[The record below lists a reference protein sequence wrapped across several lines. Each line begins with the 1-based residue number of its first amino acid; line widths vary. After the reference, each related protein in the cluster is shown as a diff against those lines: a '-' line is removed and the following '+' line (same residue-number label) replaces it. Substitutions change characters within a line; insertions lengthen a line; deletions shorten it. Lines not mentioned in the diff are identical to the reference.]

1 VAILDDTR
9 ADWNAR
15 PPLRTRTAVPWSDRI
30 GVSWH
35 WIGPGKGP
43 SATGPHSACLAQVR
57 DWQAMHQAN
66 GWKDIGYNALICQH
80 ARAIEGRGLV
90 YSGSHSPGV
99 NYEHV
104 GIQFMVGSGS
114 GFPSKAMI
122 ARAVQLRADVG
133 ALGKNIRRDWPH
145 REDPKASTECPG
157 DGIAS
162 WVHSGGPT
170 LKVVTGTGGT
180 TAPPP
185 KPPTLPTP
193 KPTTSLVVDGNLGPA
208 TIKRWQKVMGTPVD
222 GVISR
227 PSELIRA
234 VQRRLNPSARLVVDG
249 KFGPATIRALQRHL
263 GTEPDGVISHPS
275 EAVRALQRRLNLG
288 RF

>member
-1 VAILDDTR
+1 MAILDDTR

-15 PPLRTRTAVPWSDRI
+15 PPTRTRTTVPWGDRI

-57 DWQAMHQAN
+57 DWQAQHQAN
-66 GWKDIGYNALICQH
+66 GWKDIGYNALVCQH
-80 ARAIEGRGLV
+80 ARAIEGRGLQ

-122 ARAVQLRADVG
+122 ARAVRLRADVG
-133 ALGKNIRRDWPH
+133 ELGKNIRRDWAH
-145 REDPKASTECPG
+145 RDDKQASTECPG
-157 DGIAS
+157 DAIAN

-170 LKVVTGTGGT
+170 VKVVTGTGGSS
-180 TAPPP
+180 APPP
-185 KPPTLPTP
+185 KSTRA
-193 KPTTSLVVDGNLGPA
+193 LVPYPGHQHSDAGPNDHHVYQIQTRLKQLGFYKDTVDEDFGPN
-208 TIKRWQKVMGTPVD
+208 TD
-222 GVISR
+222 
-227 PSELIRA
+227 RA
-234 VQRRLNPSARLVVDG
+234 VKAFQKAKRL
-249 KFGPATIRALQRHL
+249 T
-263 GTEPDGVISHPS
+263 PDGWVG
-275 EAVRALQRRLNLG
+275 RKTWDALNIYNHA
-288 RF
+288 